1 MQWSRIV
8 PHFPFFLTNLN
19 GREMLNSRE
28 VTELEYRTSKN
39 IIYVDT
45 FYVVPIQNEKGISSY
60 EIFFKNFFP
69 FQVVFRGRRLLI
81 PIGNSP
87 VSECLIAEE
96 LLSQT

>member
-1 MQWSRIV
+1 MYLSKYRCSGLELS

-60 EIFFKNFFP
+60 EIFFKNFF
-69 FQVVFRGRRLLI
+69 
-81 PIGNSP
+81 S
-87 VSECLIAEE
+87 VSGGI
-96 LLSQT
+96 SR